1 MYATTSG
8 VAGFTAGLLLVRL
21 CRGACPDVPDVPTIA
36 LMLPPISLG
45 PRGVGK
51 DRHPSCEVS
60 LTPVEERLNAC
71 PCEPGFESASA
82 SKPTAR
88 CSTSPPE
95 CYAMKIASCLST
107 RPTRSRITY
116 RSRFA
121 ALGLVLTPFMN
132 RICLEGHSAD
142 CSSIA
147 EVRLSISVSMHR
159 RIWAKKAH
167 SGNLICLVYLNFNL
181 TCLSLF

>member
-8 VAGFTAGLLLVRL
+8 VAGFTAELLLVRL

-71 PCEPGFESASA
+71 PCEQGFESASA

-95 CYAMKIASCLST
+95 CYAMKTASCLST
-107 RPTRSRITY
+107 RSARSRRTPRP
-116 RSRFA
+116 RSA
-121 ALGLVLTPFMN
+121 ALASRQFFMN
-132 RICLEGHSAD
+132 RICLESHSAD

-147 EVRLSISVSMHR
+147 EARPSISVFNVPKEEWPNMGQ
-159 RIWAKKAH
+159 KAY
-167 SGNLICLVYLNFNL
+167 SGNPVCLVYLKL
-181 TCLSLF
+181 T